1 MLNRFSA
8 FTGILLIVLACSC
21 NFNKKEKCIRLD
33 NTISSIND
41 SLLRYGAEW
50 GDELKIAIN
59 TLDFSG
65 LQPIRIKM
73 QGFIDRKIEYVKGMD
88 NIGGSEELL
97 KTELEFLQ
105 TEKEIVATKLAVFER
120 FTDSVTMDQL
130 SNAYADMQL
139 SAVKEQDMLKR
150 IHTLRE
156 QYAEKND
163 FPKFIE

>member
-41 SLLRYGAEW
+41 SLLRYGAQW
-50 GDELKIAIN
+50 GDELRIAIA

-65 LQPIRIKM
+65 LRPIRVEM
-73 QGFIDRKIEYVKGMD
+73 QDYIGRKIEHVGNMD

-97 KTELEFLQ
+97 KAELEFLRA
-105 TEKEIVATKLAVFER
+105 EKEIVATKLAVFEN
-120 FTDSVTMDQL
+120 FTDTVTMDHL
-130 SNAYADMQL
+130 STAYADMQL